1 MDRTLKILTPK
12 GGTYLEQIVEG
23 FKSALSLIAS
33 FDVELYSIVGLTL
46 FVTIIATGISALL
59 SVPLGIFLG
68 IKDFPLKSLAIRI
81 LYTCMSLPPVIVGL
95 FVFLMIARRGPL
107 GRFGILYTVT
117 AMIIAQI
124 LLVTPIITGIVYNG
138 TLEKGR
144 DIKNLGKTLGASRP
158 QLLFLLIRELRI
170 ELFAGVISGYGRAI
184 SEVGAVMIVGG
195 NIQGHTR
202 VMTTAIAML
211 RSMGDYEMAIAL
223 GLILLGLS
231 FVVNFTLY
239 HFQQKA

>member
-1 MDRTLKILTPK
+1 
-12 GGTYLEQIVEG
+12 LEQIIEG

-33 FDVELYSIVGLTL
+33 FDGELMSIVSLTL
-46 FVTIIATGISALL
+46 FVTIMATGISAVL

-68 IKDFPLKSLAIRI
+68 IKDFPLKSLVVRV
-81 LYTCMSLPPVIVGL
+81 LYTFMSLPPVIVGL
-95 FVFLMIARRGPL
+95 FVFLLIARRGPL
-107 GRFGILYTVT
+107 GGFGLLFTAT

-144 DIKNLGKTLGASRP
+144 DIKDLGKTLGASRS

-170 ELFAGVISGYGRAI
+170 EIFAGIISGYGRAI

-223 GLILLGLS
+223 GLVLLALS
-231 FVVNFTLY
+231 FIINFALY

>member
-1 MDRTLKILTPK
+1 MGEIF
-12 GGTYLEQIVEG
+12 EG
-23 FKSALSLIAS
+23 FKSAFSMIAS
-33 FDVELYSIVGLTL
+33 FDGELMSIVNLTL
-46 FVTIIATGISALL
+46 LVTIIATGISSVL
-59 SVPLGIFLG
+59 SIPLGIFLG
-68 IKDFPLKSLAIRI
+68 IRDFPLKSLAIRF
-81 LYTCMSLPPVIVGL
+81 LYTFMSLPPVIVGL
-95 FVFLMIARRGPL
+95 FVFLLISRRGP
-107 GRFGILYTVT
+107 FGGLELLFTPT
-117 AMIIAQI
+117 AMVIAQF

-144 DIKNLGKTLGASRP
+144 DIKNLGKTLGASRL

-170 ELFAGVISGYGRAI
+170 EIFAGVISGYGRAI

-211 RSMGDYEMAIAL
+211 RSMGDHEMAIAL
-223 GLILLGLS
+223 GLVLLGLS
-231 FVVNFTLY
+231 FIVNFTLY